1 MYQFFRLFILAA
13 LLCAAARVTAQCPAF
28 LACPS
33 KIDTFCSFQPNNP
46 EQWNNP
52 SFVSPLTGI
61 SNLFE
66 APADLSVQAKTTC
79 GNAAAINVR
88 CLLYLDLD
96 ADGVQET
103 VVDSDN
109 LPPAGTVLKG
119 NAANPNFA
127 GGTSVAFDTRTVP
140 DNQKWRFFLEKT
152 PAGDTLSARLS
163 WNNDLAPNNL
173 QVPQLPAGQH
183 RAVWLLQQPGG
194 STDTCSRTFRVV
206 DCLAPTVSCRNGL
219 TVNFLLTSQITLWA
233 SDFLQYTEDN
243 TTPTNKLE
251 IAIRRKGNGS
261 GFPLDALGQPI
272 SSVIFTCGD
281 IGLQNVELWSR
292 DKTGNASFCETYAIL
307 QDNMGSCGPP
317 PAKLSACARY
327 HCDDQ
332 PVEDFSVMVENFDAS
347 STLTWTTGPFYSDND
362 GCVNIKP
369 NGVPFGSTVVI
380 TPTKDSNPL
389 NGVSTFDLVLISK
402 HILGLEPLTSPYTLI
417 AADANRSGS
426 ITTFDIV
433 ELRKLILGIYPELPN
448 NTSWRFVDN
457 GFVFPDLNNPFKTA
471 IPEGMTLNPSIPSPI
486 PRKFAAIKIGDVNCS
501 AAANSFSGETDDR
514 AALALTAPDRWL
526 SAGETFDLPLSVE
539 ADGPWL
545 GCQLGFA
552 YDPQMMEI
560 ESVESNVLPGFDA
573 QHWARPQPGR
583 LNVSWSGAQPAPALP
598 GDPVLLLRGRALAPV
613 LLRDALRLS
622 DERLRSERYDAEGT
636 PQPLRLAFREQAL
649 PQSDGVNISAPQ
661 PNPTL
666 GGTTFRLQLE
676 EAHLRLGFGGQ
687 VAQVQ
692 VTLSDVSGREIFSQ
706 KTSSAAGAVQV
717 EIPASAFPQTGVYLW
732 RMQAGEAVRAGK
744 VVRL

>member
-1 MYQFFRLFILAA
+1 MHQVYRLFVLAA
-13 LLCAAARVTAQCPAF
+13 LLCAAVRITAQCPAF

-33 KIDTFCSFQPNNP
+33 KIDTFCDLTPNDPLFWNQPG
-46 EQWNNP
+46 
-52 SFVSPLTGI
+52 FVTPLTAI
-61 SNLFE
+61 SDLFE
-66 APADLSVQAKTTC
+66 VPADLSMQVSTTC
-79 GNAAAINVR
+79 GNATAITIR

-109 LPPAGTVLKG
+109 LPPAGTVLQG
-119 NAANPNFA
+119 NAANPNFM
-127 GGTSVAFDTRTVP
+127 GGTSVAFDTRAVP
-140 DNQKWRFFLEKT
+140 ENQKMRFFLEKM
-152 PAGDTLSARLS
+152 PAGDTLTARLR
-163 WNNDLAPNNL
+163 WNNELAPSNL
-173 QVPQLPAGQH
+173 QVPHLPAGQH
-183 RAVWLLQQPGG
+183 RVVWLLQQPGG
-194 STDTCSRTFRVV
+194 GTDTCSRTFRVV
-206 DCLAPTVSCRNGL
+206 DCQAPTVSCRNGL

-251 IAIRRKGNGS
+251 IAIRRKGSGS
-261 GFPLDALGQPI
+261 GFPLDAWGNPATSI
-272 SSVIFTCGD
+272 TFICGTD
-281 IGLQNVELWSR
+281 NGLQNIELWSR

-389 NGVSTFDLVLISK
+389 NGVSTYDLVLISK
-402 HILGLEPLTSPYTLI
+402 HILGLEPLISPYTLI

-457 GFVFPDLNNPFKTA
+457 AFNFPDVNNPFKTA
-471 IPEGMTLNPSIPSPI
+471 IPEGMTFNLNIPLPI

-501 AAANSFSGETDDR
+501 ASANSFSGDTDDR

-539 ADGPWL
+539 ADGPWV

-552 YDPQMMEI
+552 YDPQIIEI
-560 ESVESNVLPGFDA
+560 ERVESNVLPGFDA
-573 QHWARPQPGR
+573 QHWAQPQPGR
-583 LNVSWSGAQPAPALP
+583 LSVSWSGAQPAPALP
-598 GDPVLLLRGRALAPV
+598 GDPVLLLRGRAVAPV
-613 LLRDALRLS
+613 LLHDALRLS
-622 DERLRSERYDAEGT
+622 DERLRSERYDAEGAS
-636 PQPLRLAFREQAL
+636 QPLRLAFREQAL
-649 PQSDGVNISAPQ
+649 PQPDAAYIFAPQ
-661 PNPTL
+661 PNPTS
-666 GGTTFRLQLE
+666 GGTTFRLQLA
-676 EAHLRLGFGGQ
+676 EA
-687 VAQVQ
+687 AEVQ
-692 VTLSDVSGREIFSQ
+692 VTLSDLSGREIFRQEISG
-706 KTSSAAGAVQV
+706 AAGEVWA

-732 RMQAGEAVRAGK
+732 RVQAGEAVRAGK